1 MMEIKEKKSK
11 KVIFTKSGRGSINTR
26 VSLPVS
32 WIKEMGITEDNKEI
46 VAILTADNKI
56 ILEKKKN

>member
-1 MMEIKEKKSK
+1 MEIKEKKSK
-11 KVIFTKSGRGSINTR
+11 KVIFTKSGSGAINTR

-46 VAILTADNKI
+46 VAILTSDNKI